1 MAEGENKGQR
11 LLGIYHRLSRGELI
25 SKEVLAREYGVT
37 EKSIQRDIDDIRSYL
52 AGDRDEGAADICYD
66 RQAKGYRLVEE
77 ESRCLTRKEILA
89 MAKILL
95 ESRAFGKEELHDI
108 LDKLLS
114 ECPPEDRDV
123 VEDIVRNEAFCY
135 VPLKHGRK
143 LLDPLWDLSLYIR
156 EKEIIYFT
164 YRRQDGTV
172 KHHRVQ
178 PVALL
183 FSEFYFYL
191 VAYKEEEKDYPTI
204 FRVDRMSQVE
214 GTGDHFT
221 VPYRDRFQD
230 GEFRKRV
237 QFMYPGALRR
247 VTFTYSGPSVEA
259 VMDRLPTARVLS
271 ERDGVYTMTAEAY
284 GRGIDMWL
292 ASQGEWVKVIDSGD
306 AGKEQ
311 EPHEW
316 SRKTH

>member
-52 AGDRDEGAADICYD
+52 AGGRDEGAADIYYD
-66 RQAKGYRLVEE
+66 RQAKGYRLLEE

-95 ESRAFGKEELHDI
+95 GSRAFAKEELHTI
-108 LDKLLS
+108 LDKLI
-114 ECPPEDRDV
+114 EACPREGRKV
-123 VEDIVRNEAFCY
+123 VENMIRNETFCY
-135 VPLKHGRK
+135 VPPRHGKK
-143 LLDPLWDLSLYIR
+143 LLDALWDISLFIKNR
-156 EKEIIYFT
+156 EIIRFSYK
-164 YRRQDGTV
+164 RQDGTE
-172 KHHRVQ
+172 KEHTAK

-191 VAYKEEEKDYPTI
+191 VAYKEEEMEFPTI
-204 FRVDRMSQVE
+204 FRVDRIETME
-214 GTGDHFT
+214 KTGNYFQ
-221 VPYRDRFQD
+221 VPYQDRFKD

-237 QFMYPGALRR
+237 QFMYPGVLRR

-259 VMDRLPTARVLS
+259 VLDRLPTARILS
-271 ERDGVYTMTAEAY
+271 HKDGIYTLTAEAY
-284 GRGIDMWL
+284 GKGLDMWL
-292 ASQGEWVKVIDSGD
+292 GSQGKWVKVLQS
-306 AGKEQ
+306 E
-311 EPHEW
+311 EVT
-316 SRKTH
+316 S

>member
-95 ESRAFGKEELHDI
+95 ESRAFAKEELHTI
-108 LDKLLS
+108 LGKLI
-114 ECPPEDRDV
+114 EACPREGRKV
-123 VEDIVRNEAFCY
+123 VEDMIRNETFCY
-135 VPLKHGRK
+135 VPPRHGKK
-143 LLDPLWDLSLYIR
+143 LLDALWDISLFIKNR
-156 EKEIIYFT
+156 EIIRFSYK
-164 YRRQDGTV
+164 RQDGAEKEHTA
-172 KHHRVQ
+172 K

-191 VAYKEEEKDYPTI
+191 VAYKEEETEFPTI
-204 FRVDRMSQVE
+204 FRVDRIRTME
-214 GTGDHFT
+214 KTGNHFQM
-221 VPYRDRFQD
+221 PYQDRFKD

-237 QFMYPGALRR
+237 QFMYPGVLRR

-259 VMDRLPTARVLS
+259 VLDRLPTARILS
-271 ERDGVYTMTAEAY
+271 HKDDVYTLTAEAY
-284 GRGIDMWL
+284 GKGLDMWL
-292 ASQGEWVKVIDSGD
+292 GSQEKWVKVLKSEEE
-306 AGKEQ
+306 KL
-311 EPHEW
+311 
-316 SRKTH
+316 

>member
-1 MAEGENKGQR
+1 MADGENKGQR
-11 LLGIYHRLSRGELI
+11 LLGIFDRLSRGELI

-95 ESRAFGKEELHDI
+95 ESRAFAKEELHTI
-108 LDKLLS
+108 LDKLI
-114 ECPPEDRDV
+114 EACPREGRKV
-123 VEDIVRNEAFCY
+123 VEDMIRNETFCY
-135 VPLKHGRK
+135 VPPRHGKK
-143 LLDPLWDLSLYIR
+143 LLDALWDISLFIKNR
-156 EKEIIYFT
+156 EIIRFSYK
-164 YRRQDGTV
+164 RQDGAEKEHTA
-172 KHHRVQ
+172 K

-191 VAYKEEEKDYPTI
+191 VAYKEEETEFPTI
-204 FRVDRMSQVE
+204 FRVDRI
-214 GTGDHFT
+214 GTMEKTGNHFQ
-221 VPYRDRFQD
+221 VPYQDRFKV

-237 QFMYPGALRR
+237 QFMYPGVLRR

-259 VMDRLPTARVLS
+259 VLDRLPTARILS
-271 ERDGVYTMTAEAY
+271 HKDGIYTLTAEAY
-284 GRGIDMWL
+284 GRGLDMWL
-292 ASQGEWVKVIDSGD
+292 GSQEKWVKVLQSEEE
-306 AGKEQ
+306 KL
-311 EPHEW
+311 
-316 SRKTH
+316 

>member
-11 LLGIYHRLSRGELI
+11 LFGIYHRLSRGELI

-95 ESRAFGKEELHDI
+95 ESRAFAKEELHTI
-108 LDKLLS
+108 LDKLI
-114 ECPPEDRDV
+114 EACPREGRKV
-123 VEDIVRNEAFCY
+123 VEDMIRNETFCY
-135 VPLKHGRK
+135 VPPRHGKK
-143 LLDPLWDLSLYIR
+143 LLDALWDISLFIKNR
-156 EKEIIYFT
+156 EIIRFSYK
-164 YRRQDGTV
+164 RQDGAE
-172 KHHRVQ
+172 KEHAAK

-191 VAYKEEEKDYPTI
+191 VAYKEEETEFPTI
-204 FRVDRMSQVE
+204 FRVDRIRTME
-214 GTGDHFT
+214 KTGNHFQM
-221 VPYRDRFQD
+221 PYQDRFKD

-237 QFMYPGALRR
+237 QFMYPGVLRW

-259 VMDRLPTARVLS
+259 VLDRLPTAQILS
-271 ERDGVYTMTAEAY
+271 HKDDVYTLTAEAY
-284 GRGIDMWL
+284 GKGLDMWL
-292 ASQGEWVKVIDSGD
+292 GSQGKWVKVLKSEEE
-306 AGKEQ
+306 KL
-311 EPHEW
+311 
-316 SRKTH
+316 